1 MGNVE
6 QGPPADLSSRCRA
19 CRLPREG
26 APSGNYIPRLTAY
39 PLLTALRSAMVLPP
53 LLRLQPEHG
62 SHLAS
67 DGVPVVGTSRSDPLL
82 KEPGTLPGDA
92 RFPGKL
98 HAANALTGY
107 VVT

>member
-1 MGNVE
+1 
-6 QGPPADLSSRCRA
+6 
-19 CRLPREG
+19 
-26 APSGNYIPRLTAY
+26 
-39 PLLTALRSAMVLPP
+39 MVLPP

-67 DGVPVVGTSRSDPLL
+67 DGVPVVSTSRSDPLL